1 MYIWKYHSLATV
13 IICTVDNDNNN
24 DTDTT
29 TTDDDDD
36 TNDNSHANVIT
47 TTRSIMLI
55 CAIFIAFCYFS

>member
-13 IICTVDNDNNN
+13 IICTVDTDNNN
-24 DTDTT
+24 DTDTS
-29 TTDDDDD
+29 TTDDDDTD
-36 TNDNSHANVIT
+36 DNSHANVIT